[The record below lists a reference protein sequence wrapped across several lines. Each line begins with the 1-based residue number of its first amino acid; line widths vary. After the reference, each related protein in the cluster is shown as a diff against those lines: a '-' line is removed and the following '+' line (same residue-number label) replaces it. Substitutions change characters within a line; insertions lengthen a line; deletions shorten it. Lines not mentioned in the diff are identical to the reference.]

1 MTTVSWCII
10 RGSVRLSGSSVFLF
24 QGRCEVNRLALIV
37 TCVFVLLAVAAVP
50 APIRAAAA
58 DTAATPEQIV
68 ATYGSLADTILAA
81 KKTEWNLVHSIL
93 ATTYGHAEAAM
104 ADARGKMKA
113 GKDAK
118 PALEKVAALISQM
131 ASEGDA
137 AVAGV
142 RKRLLEGGHHHNAAG
157 EQQGIYDEGFVIVT
171 RAAKKVF
178 LDAAGKIGRL
188 GQAPDLAAL
197 EAEWQ
202 KAAKQYAELTSKG
215 PS

>member
-1 MTTVSWCII
+1 M
-10 RGSVRLSGSSVFLF
+10 
-24 QGRCEVNRLALIV
+24 
-37 TCVFVLLAVAAVP
+37 
-50 APIRAAAA
+50 
-58 DTAATPEQIV
+58 
-68 ATYGSLADTILAA
+68 
-81 KKTEWNLVHSIL
+81 
-93 ATTYGHAEAAM
+93 AE
-104 ADARGKMKA
+104 ARGKMKG

-137 AVAGV
+137 SVAGV
-142 RKRLLEGGHHHNAAG
+142 RKRLVEGGHHHHAAE

-171 RAAKKVF
+171 RTAKKVF

-188 GQAPDLAAL
+188 GQAPDLAAV

-202 KAAKQYAELTSKG
+202 KVAKQYAELTSKG